1 MSAKKKVKKV
11 VLKKKLSSSKKKV
24 TKTTAKVVKKSG
36 IKAPIRKVELK
47 KVPVKKGKI
56 VGKVTH
62 FYDEISV
69 GVVALSKALKQGDK
83 IQIGK
88 REPYIE
94 QEVKSMQLDHEKI
107 SLAKKG
113 QEIGLKVK
121 GKVRDGDLVYK
132 I

>member
-1 MSAKKKVKKV
+1 MPAKKKVKKI
-11 VLKKKLSSSKKKV
+11 VLKKKLNSSKKKV
-24 TKTTAKVVKKSG
+24 AKTIAKVVKKSK

-47 KVPVKKGKI
+47 KIPLKKGKI
-56 VGKVTH
+56 VGKITH

-69 GVVALSKALKQGDK
+69 GVIALSKALKQGDR

-107 SLAKKG
+107 ALAKKG

>member
-1 MSAKKKVKKV
+1 MPAKKKVKKI
-11 VLKKKLSSSKKKV
+11 VLKRKLISSKKKV
-24 TKTTAKVVKKSG
+24 IKRIKTSKKST
-36 IKAPIRKVELK
+36 K
-47 KVPVKKGKI
+47 KTPARNAVLRAVQAKKGKI
-56 VGKVTH
+56 VGKITH

-69 GVVALSKALKQGDK
+69 GVVALSNALKQGDK

-107 SLAKKG
+107 ALAKKG

-121 GKVRDGDLVYK
+121 GKVRDGDLVYR

>member
-1 MSAKKKVKKV
+1 MPAKKKGKKV
-11 VLKKKLSSSKKKV
+11 VLKKKLSPSKKKV
-24 TKTTAKVVKKSG
+24 TKTTAKVVKRSKV
-36 IKAPIRKVELK
+36 KTPIRKAELK

-56 VGKVTH
+56 VGKITH

-69 GVVALSKALKQGDK
+69 GVVALSNALKQGDR

-88 REPYIE
+88 REPYVE

-107 SLAKKG
+107 ALAKKG

-132 I
+132 L

>member
-1 MSAKKKVKKV
+1 MLETHFVAHNEIEGKKT
-11 VLKKKLSSSKKKV
+11 SYDR
-24 TKTTAKVVKKSG
+24 TKA
-36 IKAPIRKVELK
+36 ELK

-56 VGKVTH
+56 VGKITH

-69 GVVALSKALKQGDK
+69 GVVALSNALKQGDR

-88 REPYIE
+88 REPYVE

-107 SLAKKG
+107 ALAKKG

-132 I
+132 L